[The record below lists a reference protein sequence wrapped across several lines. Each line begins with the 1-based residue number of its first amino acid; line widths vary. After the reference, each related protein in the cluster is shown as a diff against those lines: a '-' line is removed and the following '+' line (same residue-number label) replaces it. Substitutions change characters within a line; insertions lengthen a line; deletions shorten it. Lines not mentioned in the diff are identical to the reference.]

1 MKTTTTALAL
11 AALSNAAV
19 LDKANLHKRAPA
31 YTVIESEAISYTAG
45 IAVVG
50 GMTYSWSDGLPPKA
64 TARDG
69 YHKHTVIDGATY
81 DYSADATETHYV
93 MAQGT
98 CTAGVDIGAGE
109 TSVWSNYLRPRA
121 TPAIA
126 AGWYVDP
133 PITHPPVTHCIMLP
147 ASSCFNID
155 AFSNGGPG
163 GPVCQ
168 LGDGQNR
175 IGQHGL
181 PQGKYC
187 LDNNGGLTDAHGRGC
202 ILTPPTTQ

>member
-1 MKTTTTALAL
+1 
-11 AALSNAAV
+11 
-19 LDKANLHKRAPA
+19 
-31 YTVIESEAISYTAG
+31 SEAISYTAG
-45 IAVVG
+45 VAVVG

-64 TARDG
+64 TARGG
-69 YHKHTVIDGATY
+69 YHKHTVIDGTTY
-81 DYSADATETHYV
+81 DYSADATETHYF

-98 CTAGVDIGAGE
+98 RTAGVDIGAGE
-109 TSVWSNYLRPRA
+109 TSVWSNFLRPRA

-126 AGWYVDP
+126 AG
-133 PITHPPVTHCIMLP
+133 C
-147 ASSCFNID
+147 CFNIN
-155 AFSNGGPG
+155 AFSNGGPS
-163 GPVCQ
+163 GPVRQ

-187 LDNNGGLTDAHGRGC
+187 LDNNGGLTDASGRGC